1 MPSKVKKFSLVIPSD
16 DEFLDLIRNFVGK
29 IAETAGFD
37 DDSVNKIQL
46 SVDEACTNVMKH
58 AYKGEK
64 SKDVHIEVELNSK
77 KIVVSVVAKGS
88 GFEYDNIGIDDMG
101 AYLTEF
107 RKGGLGLHL
116 IKVLM
121 DEVKFSIKPAKKNV
135 IEMTKYIT
143 P

>member
-77 KIVVSVVAKGS
+77 KIVVSVVDKGS

-101 AYLTEF
+101 A
-107 RKGGLGLHL
+107 
-116 IKVLM
+116 
-121 DEVKFSIKPAKKNV
+121 
-135 IEMTKYIT
+135 
-143 P
+143 